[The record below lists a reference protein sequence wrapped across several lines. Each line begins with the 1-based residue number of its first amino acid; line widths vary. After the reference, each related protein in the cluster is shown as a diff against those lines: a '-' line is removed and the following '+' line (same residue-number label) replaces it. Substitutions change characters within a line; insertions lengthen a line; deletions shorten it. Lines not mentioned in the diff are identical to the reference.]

1 MNKLIPKIFLVLIF
15 GAGSAFSQYQN
26 HDYSISVGSVY
37 ITSAQLFLNPNSS
50 DIFLRNQSFE
60 LKDIISPGI
69 ELRYK
74 ISDAV
79 VIGLSTEYGRK
90 SQRGNL
96 LTVLA
101 GSQII
106 QLESE
111 DGFTFIPIELSVYNI
126 LPFSTESFKF
136 NMAGGIGFYYATHTR
151 KFGDTDISN
160 LETKPV
166 LGIQVSTGMEYLVK
180 ENIGI
185 RLQLKFRAPEVK
197 VKSKYNSTTVNYNGN
212 TITIL
217 QDTFDSKVG
226 VNGAVFML
234 GVSYS
239 F

>member
-1 MNKLIPKIFLVLIF
+1 MKYRTLNILLALLFFAEINF
-15 GAGSAFSQYQN
+15 GQDTTPDFVITAGSA
-26 HDYSISVGSVY
+26 Y
-37 ITSAQLFLNPNSS
+37 ITSAELFLNPNSS

-60 LKDIISPGI
+60 LKDIFTPAI
-69 ELRYK
+69 EIRYRLN
-74 ISDAV
+74 DELML
-79 VIGLSTEYGRK
+79 GLSTEYARK
-90 SQRGNL
+90 SQKGNF

-101 GSQII
+101 GSQLI

-111 DGFTFIPIELSVYNI
+111 DGFIFIPVELSLYHI
-126 LPFSTESFKF
+126 MPFSTESFKF
-136 NMAGGIGFYYATHTR
+136 NMGGGIGYYYAEQTR

-166 LGIQVSTGMEYLVK
+166 IGIQVSTGMEYIIK
-180 ENIGI
+180 ENIGV

-197 VKSKYNSTTVNYNGN
+197 VKSKYNNTKVNYKGN

-226 VNGAVFML
+226 INGALFML
-234 GVSYS
+234 GISYS

>member
-15 GAGSAFSQYQN
+15 AAASAFSQYQN
-26 HDYSISVGSVY
+26 HDFSISVGSVY
-37 ITSAQLFLNPNSS
+37 ITSAELFLNPNSS

-60 LKDIISPGI
+60 LKDIFSPAI
-69 ELRYK
+69 EIRYRL
-74 ISDAV
+74 SEAV
-79 VIGLSTEYGRK
+79 AIGLSTEYNKK
-90 SQRGNL
+90 SQKGNF

-111 DGFTFIPIELSVYNI
+111 DGFVFIPVEIAVYHI

-136 NMAGGIGFYYATHTR
+136 NMAGGIGYYHAIHTR

-166 LGIQVSTGMEYLVK
+166 IGIQVSTGMEYLIT
-180 ENIGI
+180 ENIGVRI
-185 RLQLKFRAPEVK
+185 QMKFRAPEIK
-197 VKSKYNSTTVNYNGN
+197 VKSKYNSTTVNYKGN

-217 QDTFDSKVG
+217 QDTFDSKVS